1 MKKKQKLELGK
12 EQQRVYIDMYIVYTY
27 FVHIYIFVHMYK
39 IYTYFEYIYI
49 YILCNYRNYVNLYKI
64 RIIKAV

>member
-12 EQQRVYIDMYIVYTY
+12 EQQRVYIDMYIV
-27 FVHIYIFVHMYK
+27 
-39 IYTYFEYIYI
+39 YTYFEYIYI